1 MRAAGFRFRAVG
13 RRAPRVMIF
22 GKSIA
27 FDQEGLG
34 EVASAAYDKHVFAA
48 AEAEF
53 LERLRNG
60 EPEAFDNLITRYSGD
75 IYAVLYRI
83 TESPEDAS
91 DLTQETFLS
100 ALRSIRSFRGDSE
113 LKTWL
118 TRIAINHSRN
128 RFRWWKRRKKDAT
141 ISLDSPIGESD
152 TSIGDSIAGESES
165 AEEAVLRRER
175 ETALRRALTQLPEH
189 YREAIVLCD
198 IEGYSYDEIAAS
210 LEINIGTVKSRIAR
224 GREEL
229 RKRLSDL

>member
-1 MRAAGFRFRAVG
+1 
-13 RRAPRVMIF
+13 MIF

-34 EVASAAYDKHVFAA
+34 EVASAAYDKHVFEP

-60 EPEAFDNLITRYSGD
+60 EPEAFDNLIIRYSGD

-83 TESPEDAS
+83 TESAEDAA

-100 ALRSIRSFRGDSE
+100 ALRSIKGFRGDSE

-141 ISLDSPIGESD
+141 ISLDSPISD
-152 TSIGDSIAGESES
+152 SETRLADSIAGENES
-165 AEEAVLRRER
+165 AEDSVLRRER
-175 ETALRRALTQLPEH
+175 ETALRKALSQLPEH

-198 IEGYSYDEIAAS
+198 IEGYSYDEIAAA

-224 GREEL
+224 GRDEL

>member
-1 MRAAGFRFRAVG
+1 
-13 RRAPRVMIF
+13 MIF

-34 EVASAAYDKHVFAA
+34 EVASAAYDKHVFDA

-53 LERLRNG
+53 VERLRNG
-60 EPEAFDNLITRYSGD
+60 EPEAFDNLINRYSGD

-83 TESPEDAS
+83 TESPEDAA

-141 ISLDSPIGESD
+141 ISLDSPIGETDS
-152 TSIGDSIAGESES
+152 SVGDSIAGDSES
-165 AEEAVLRRER
+165 AEEAVLRQER

-198 IEGYSYDEIAAS
+198 IEGYSYDEIASA